1 LLATEPYTLDVPET
15 ADAWRILYVT
25 TRIDGAPALGSA
37 VVMVPKG
44 ATGALHAITWAH
56 GTTGAA
62 PGCGPSVVAP
72 FHNVP
77 AVPELLAKGWAYVAA
92 DYVGLGTEGVH
103 AYLVGDD
110 AARSVLDSMRAAM
123 QMAEVDI
130 LPQTVVWGH
139 SQGGN
144 SALWT
149 GMVAKAYAPEIDVL
163 GVAALAPA
171 SNLPK
176 MVDAAQGSMFGKIVS
191 SYLLQGYAASYAD
204 VRVTDYV
211 SPLSALVL
219 SDIAGRCSLDAKALV
234 SFAELALLPGDLF
247 GMNIDATPLGA
258 RLAENVPA
266 GPYDMP
272 VLLGQGVDDEIVY
285 EPMQTGFAKGLCD
298 EGTNLIYRRYEGR
311 DHVSLVKADSP
322 AAADMV
328 DWTSRRFAG
337 EVATSDC
344 AGP

>member
-1 LLATEPYTLDVPET
+1 
-15 ADAWRILYVT
+15 
-25 TRIDGAPALGSA
+25 
-37 VVMVPKG
+37 MVPKG
-44 ATGALHAITWAH
+44 ANGPLHAITWAH

-77 AVPELLAKGWAYVAA
+77 AVPELLAEGWAYVAA

-110 AARSVLDSMRAAM
+110 AARSVLDSLRAAM
-123 QMAEVDI
+123 AMKEVDI

-149 GMVAKAYAPEIDVL
+149 GMVAKTYAPEIDVL
-163 GVAALAPA
+163 GIAALAPA
-171 SNLPK
+171 TNLPN

-191 SYLLQGYAASYAD
+191 SYLLHGYAASYAD

-211 SPLSALVL
+211 SPFSALVL

-234 SFAELALLPGDLF
+234 SFAGLALLPGDLF
-247 GMNIDATPLGA
+247 GMNIDATPLGT
-258 RLAENVPA
+258 RLSENVPV

-272 VLLGQGVDDEIVY
+272 VLLGQGVDDEIIFDS
-285 EPMQTGFAKGLCD
+285 MQTGFAASLC
-298 EGTNLIYRRYEGR
+298 EQGTNLTYRRYEGLG
-311 DHVSLVKADSP
+311 HVSLVSADSP
-322 AAADMV
+322 AVTDMV
-328 DWTSRRFAG
+328 DWTSQRFAR
-337 EVATSDC
+337 EVAAPDC